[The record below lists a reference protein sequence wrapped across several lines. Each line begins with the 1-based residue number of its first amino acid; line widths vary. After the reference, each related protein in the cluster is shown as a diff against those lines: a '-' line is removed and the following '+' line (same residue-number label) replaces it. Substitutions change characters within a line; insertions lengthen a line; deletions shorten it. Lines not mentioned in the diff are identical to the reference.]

1 MLILLTLAGPLYGDD
16 RAVLR
21 GGLGCTAAAAVLE
34 FLRALPAGAAPA
46 VQPVVDWAAAW
57 LPLYAKGFGWVLP
70 AAVGCAAGLVVRAR
84 RSR

>member
-1 MLILLTLAGPLYGDD
+1 MVRTVLAAGLICLAL
-16 RAVLR
+16 AL
-21 GGLGCTAAAAVLE
+21 AAAL
-34 FLRALPAGAAPA
+34 LLPAGAAPA